1 VSAVTAIETTDLTKD
16 YYHGFWR
23 KRPRRA
29 LDHLTLSVEQG
40 ETFALL
46 GPNGAGKTT
55 TLRILLRLT
64 YPTSGTAKILG
75 QPLGDVAVHAK
86 IGYLPEAPYFY
97 DYLTAREFLQYC
109 GQLYGQESPERRKR
123 TNALLERVGLKEAAD
138 VALRH
143 YSRGMLQRL
152 GVAQVLINDPEL
164 VFLDEPMLGLDPVGR
179 REVRDIILEL
189 RARGKTICF
198 STHVLP
204 DVEAL
209 CDRVAIL
216 NNGRLHGL
224 GELDEILKL
233 ETAGNEVLVGQPS
246 AALAG
251 ALQPLA
257 QEILKAGDKLS
268 VRVGEEQLHAVID
281 CVRQHGGRLLAVHP
295 VRSSLEDYFFEEFG
309 TKKIPDLL
317 DKER

>member
-1 VSAVTAIETTDLTKD
+1 MTAIETADLSKD

-40 ETFALL
+40 ETFGLV

-64 YPTSGTAKILG
+64 YPTGGTAKVLG
-75 QPLGDVAVHAK
+75 RPLGDVAVHAK

-97 DYLTAREFLQYC
+97 DYLTAREFLEYC
-109 GQLYGQESPERRKR
+109 GQLYGQGKPERRNR
-123 TNALLERVGLKEAAD
+123 TNSLLERVGLREAAD

-152 GVAQVLINDPEL
+152 GIAQVLINDPDL

-198 STHVLP
+198 STHVLS

-233 ETAGNEVLVGQPS
+233 ETAGSEVLVGQPS
-246 AALAG
+246 AALAA

-257 QEILKAGDKLS
+257 LEVLKAGDKLS

-281 CVRQHGGRLLAVHP
+281 CVRQHRGRLLAVHP

-309 TKKIPDLL
+309 TEKIPDLL